1 MLIGRITD
9 TKTMFPWIPKHHNK
23 AANPH
28 NTNIPGTDVNAFN
41 GADKIAMNPEQIP
54 IAPPVLVEIITS
66 NAYKG
71 INANAKGR
79 IAENP
84 FTNDGGQTSG
94 ILILTLW
101 S

>member
-1 MLIGRITD
+1 MIIV
-9 TKTMFPWIPKHHNK
+9 PWIPKHHNK
-23 AANPH
+23 AANGIKI
-28 NTNIPGTDVNAFN
+28 NIPGTDTNAFN

-54 IAPPVLVEIITS
+54 IAPPVQVEITTS

-71 INANAKGR
+71 IKANAKGR
-79 IAENP
+79 IAEKP
-84 FTNDGGQTSG
+84 FTNDGGHTSG

>member
-9 TKTMFPWIPKHHNK
+9 INTIVPWIPKHHNK

-28 NTNIPGTDVNAFN
+28 STNIPGTDVNAFN
-41 GADKIAMNPEQIP
+41 GADKMAMNPEQIP
-54 IAPPVLVEIITS
+54 IVPPVLVEIITS

-71 INANAKGR
+71 INANAKGK

-84 FTNDGGQTSG
+84 FTNDGGHTSG
-94 ILILTLW
+94 ILILTL
-101 S
+101 

>member
-1 MLIGRITD
+1 M
-9 TKTMFPWIPKHHNK
+9 
-23 AANPH
+23 
-28 NTNIPGTDVNAFN
+28 NIPGTDTNAFN

-54 IAPPVLVEIITS
+54 IVPPVLVEIITS

-84 FTNDGGQTSG
+84 FTNDEPAYKETYEH
-94 ILILTLW
+94 TL
-101 S
+101 